1 MMRTDGFVK
10 TSYESSKLC
19 EKYDKY
25 THVSGLEVYV
35 FPKKFSTTYALFG
48 VKYGSINN
56 SFLKDGQEITVPDGI
71 AHFLEHKLFFN
82 EDGSDSFERFS
93 ELGCDPNAYTSFNK
107 TAYLF
112 SCTDNLLPS
121 LAELI
126 TFVTHPYFTP
136 ESVASELGIIGEEIR
151 MYDDNPG
158 DRCFYG
164 MLEGMYKDHGI
175 RRNICGSQT
184 SISKITADTLYD
196 CYNAFYKPSNM
207 ALIVCGDVD
216 AEDILATLNK
226 NLPSSFVGDAVRKIN
241 ENSGESREAYI
252 NCVEQSMQ
260 VSKPLFNIGFK
271 DTDIPDDPLERQK
284 KDAVMAILNE
294 MLFSRAGKL
303 YSDLVEGKLISPSW
317 SYGYTISE
325 TFAYNSI
332 AGEANDPKLVLEKIF
347 EHIEKAR
354 IENFSDE
361 DFKRAKRVMYS
372 EAVRLFDSVESI
384 ANTLFSFVCEDA
396 SIFEY
401 ADVLDS
407 VTLDDVKEAFK
418 NSFDRTTVTLSVI
431 NPI

>member
-1 MMRTDGFVK
+1 MRTDGFIK
-10 TSYESSKLC
+10 TTYESSKLC
-19 EKYDKY
+19 ERYDKY

-56 SFLKDGQEITVPDGI
+56 SFLKNGQKITVPDGI

-82 EDGSDSFERFS
+82 EDGTDSFERFS

-164 MLEGMYKDHGI
+164 MLEGMYKDHSI
-175 RRNICGSQT
+175 RRNICGSQS

-216 AEDILATLNK
+216 AENVLSTLNK
-226 NLPSSFVGDAVRKIN
+226 NLPSSFVGDAVSKIN
-241 ENSGESREAYI
+241 ENSGEARGAYK

-260 VSKPLFNIGFK
+260 VSKPLFNVGFK
-271 DTDIPDDPLERQK
+271 DTDIPEDPLERQK

-294 MLFSRAGKL
+294 MLFSRAGEL
-303 YSDLVEGKLISPSW
+303 YSNLVEGKLISPSW

-332 AGEANDPKLVLEKIF
+332 AGEASEPKLVLDKIL
-347 EHIEKAR
+347 EHIENAR
-354 IENFSDE
+354 IKGFCDE
-361 DFKRAKRVMYS
+361 DFKRAKRVMYA

-396 SIFEY
+396 SIFDY
-401 ADVLDS
+401 ADMLDS
-407 VTLDDVKEAFK
+407 VTIDDVKKAFE
-418 NSFDRTTVTLSVI
+418 NSFDRSTVTLSVI

>member
-1 MMRTDGFVK
+1 MRTDGFVK
-10 TSYESSKLC
+10 TSYESSKLY

-56 SFLKDGQEITVPDGI
+56 SFLMDGQTITVPDGI

-121 LAELI
+121 LSELI

-164 MLEGMYKDHGI
+164 MLEGMYENHSI
-175 RRNICGSQT
+175 RRNICGSQA

-207 ALIVCGDVD
+207 ALIVCGDIE
-216 AEDILATLNK
+216 AEEILATVSK
-226 NLPSSFVGDAVRKIN
+226 NLPSSFVGDAVSKIN
-241 ENSGESREAYI
+241 ENSGESKKAFRSYI
-252 NCVEQSMQ
+252 EQSMQ
-260 VSKPLFNIGFK
+260 VSKPLFNVGFK
-271 DTDIPDDPLERQK
+271 DTDIPEEPLERQK

-294 MLFSRAGKL
+294 MLFSRAGEL

-332 AGEANDPKLVLEKIF
+332 AGEANEPKLVLEKIL

-354 IENFSDE
+354 ADGFCDD
-361 DFKRAKRVMYS
+361 DFKRAKRVMYA

-384 ANTLFSFVCEDA
+384 ANTLFSFVCEDS

-407 VTLDDVKEAFK
+407 VTLDDVLEAFK
-418 NSFDRTTVTLSVI
+418 KSFDRSTVTLSVI
-431 NPI
+431 KPI

>member
-1 MMRTDGFVK
+1 MRTDGFVK
-10 TSYESSKLC
+10 ATYISSLLD

-25 THVSGLEVYV
+25 THSSGLEVYV
-35 FPKKFSTTYALFG
+35 FPKNFSTTYALFG

-56 SFLKDGQEITVPDGI
+56 SFLKDGKKITVPDGI

-121 LAELI
+121 LSELI

-164 MLEGMYKDHGI
+164 MLEGMYENHSI
-175 RRNICGSQT
+175 RRNICGSQASIA
-184 SISKITADTLYD
+184 SISADTLYD
-196 CYNAFYKPSNM
+196 CYNAFYKPANM
-207 ALIVCGDVD
+207 ALIICGDVD
-216 AEDILATLNK
+216 AEDILDTVNK
-226 NLPSSFVGDAVRKIN
+226 NLPTNFVGDAVSKIN
-241 ENSGESREAYI
+241 ENLAESQEAYKSL
-252 NCVEQSMQ
+252 VEQSMQ

-271 DTDIPDDPLERQK
+271 DVDIPKSPLERQK

-294 MLFSRAGKL
+294 LLFSRAGEL

-332 AGEANDPKLVLEKIF
+332 AGEASDPKLVLERIF
-347 EHIEKAR
+347 DHV
-354 IENFSDE
+354 ENVRSEGFCDE
-361 DFKRAKRVMYS
+361 DFYRAKRVMYA

-401 ADVLDS
+401 ADALES

-418 NSFDRTTVTLSVI
+418 NSFDRSTVTLSVI
-431 NPI
+431 NPL

>member
-1 MMRTDGFVK
+1 MRTDGFVK
-10 TSYESSKLC
+10 TSYESSKLY

-56 SFLKDGQEITVPDGI
+56 SFLMDGQTITVPDGI

-121 LAELI
+121 LSELI

-164 MLEGMYKDHGI
+164 MLEGMYENHSI
-175 RRNICGSQT
+175 RRNICGSQA

-207 ALIVCGDVD
+207 ALIVCGDVE
-216 AEDILATLNK
+216 AEEILATVRK
-226 NLPSSFVGDAVRKIN
+226 NLPSSFVGDAVSKIN
-241 ENSGESREAYI
+241 ENSGESKKAFRSYI
-252 NCVEQSMQ
+252 EQSMQ
-260 VSKPLFNIGFK
+260 VSKPLFNVGFK
-271 DTDIPDDPLERQK
+271 DTDIPEEPLERQK

-294 MLFSRAGKL
+294 MLFSRAGEL

-332 AGEANDPKLVLEKIF
+332 AGEANEPKLVLEKIL

-354 IENFSDE
+354 ADGFCDD
-361 DFKRAKRVMYS
+361 DFKRAKRVMYA

-384 ANTLFSFVCEDA
+384 ANTLFSFVCEDS

-407 VTLDDVKEAFK
+407 VTLDDVLEAFK
-418 NSFDRTTVTLSVI
+418 KSFDRSTVTLSVI
-431 NPI
+431 KPI

>member
-1 MMRTDGFVK
+1 MLDEA
-10 TSYESSKLC
+10 YE
-19 EKYDKY
+19 KY
-25 THVSGLEVYV
+25 THLSGLEVYV

-56 SFLKDGQEITVPDGI
+56 SFLKDGQKITVPDGI

-112 SCTDNLLPS
+112 SCTDNIIPALE
-121 LAELI
+121 ELI
-126 TFVTHPYFTP
+126 KFVTHPYFTP
-136 ESVASELGIIGEEIR
+136 DSVAAELGIIGEEIR

-164 MLEGMYKDHGI
+164 MLEGMYESHSI
-175 RRNICGSQT
+175 QRNICGSQE
-184 SISKITADTLYD
+184 SISRISADTLYD

-216 AEDILATLNK
+216 AKAILSTVSQS
-226 NLPSSFVGDAVRKIN
+226 LPSSFVGDAVNRIN
-241 ENSGESREAYI
+241 ENRGESPKAYKSL
-252 NCVEQSMQ
+252 VEQSMQ
-260 VSKPLFNIGFK
+260 VSKPIFNIGFK
-271 DTDIPDDPLERQK
+271 DTDIPSDPLERQR

-294 MLFSRAGKL
+294 MLFSRAGEL
-303 YSDLVEGKLISPSW
+303 YSSLVEDKLISPSW
-317 SYGYTISE
+317 SDGYTISAA
-325 TFAYNSI
+325 FAYNSI
-332 AGEANDPKLVLEKIF
+332 AGEASEPKLVLEKILSY
-347 EHIEKAR
+347 IEKAR
-354 IENFSDE
+354 AECFSDE
-361 DFKRAKRVMYS
+361 DFKRAKRVMYA

-401 ADVLDS
+401 ADALDS
-407 VTLDDVKEAFK
+407 VTLDDVKAAFEK
-418 NSFDRTTVTLSVI
+418 SFDRSTVTLSVV